1 MKIYQK
7 VQINFPCGYKVL
19 ARRSIIMGLLTAF
32 MIKEW
37 PRTSLPVCPLHGKKC
52 KSMGVK

>member
-32 MIKEW
+32 MIKDEYYTKRDYNNW
-37 PRTSLPVCPLHGKKC
+37 
-52 KSMGVK
+52 VK